1 MPGDLPPGLPG
12 HLVEESDSPEKQILS
27 HDAGHGICQLS
38 AAQQIDDF
46 PMPHVPDVHPHRRIR
61 IVDVEPFQHGPDGVR
76 LGRLPQG
83 QRAYEALLVQVESL
97 SLGEGVAILG
107 RRHPPALNCS
117 ICAINRLLSA
127 FAAAYMRPT

>member
-1 MPGDLPPGLPG
+1 MSFKHAHRDFPVLERYTYLNTGTFGPLLQRSLDVLG
-12 HLVEESDSPEKQILS
+12 E
-27 HDAGHGICQLS
+27 
-38 AAQQIDDF
+38 AAQAETL
-46 PMPHVPDVHPHRRIR
+46 VTLREALETHRRIR

-83 QRAYEALLVQVESL
+83 QRAYEALLVQGESL

-127 FAAAYMRPT
+127 FAAAYLRPT